1 MLGRSLMLVCRHTVN
16 TSTRQLSVTPAVC
29 KAATATDPIQQLFV
43 DKVRLYGQKSKAA
56 GGKLVDATPEV
67 EAKYAAEIDRVQKQF
82 GAVSGEDFTKF
93 PVFNFQDT
101 ELEPVGVTVETKAD
115 EVEEVA
121 VEEQE
126 VDNRPFF
133 ETS

>member
-1 MLGRSLMLVCRHTVN
+1 L
-16 TSTRQLSVTPAVC
+16 AII
-29 KAATATDPIQQLFV
+29 A
-43 DKVRLYGQKSKAA
+43 
-56 GGKLVDATPEV
+56 
-67 EAKYAAEIDRVQKQF
+67 
-82 GAVSGEDFTKF
+82 
-93 PVFNFQDT
+93 DT